1 MGRVTNPKR
10 FIEEWGRAT
19 LRDPFQHV
27 EKRTPR
33 ICPICDYAGLFTSMY
48 LRGRREARCPNCASL
63 ERHRQFM
70 LILKERNIDL
80 GAAHVIH
87 FAPERVFLKKY
98 HAAPNYVFG
107 DIYPKPRYGKRL
119 RKLDISAIDF
129 PDERFDYLIA
139 FDVME
144 HVVDHLSAF
153 AEIARVLKP
162 GGQAFLTVPMIYAL
176 KKTYTP
182 PADMPQSRKDL
193 ICGGDHKRLYGRD
206 FPDFLR
212 AVGLEVEEYCSDPED
227 TLRFAL
233 MYNIVFIATKRA
245 RGG

>member
-1 MGRVTNPKR
+1 MGTITNPKR

-27 EKRTPR
+27 EKRTSR
-33 ICPICDYAGLFTSMY
+33 ICPICDYSGLFTSMY

-80 GAAHVIH
+80 GQADVIH

-98 HAAPNYVFG
+98 YNASNYVFG
-107 DIYPKPRYGKRL
+107 DVNPKPRYGKRL
-119 RKLDISAIDF
+119 RKLDISAIAF
-129 PDERFDYLIA
+129 PEQSFDYLIA

-144 HVVDHLSAF
+144 HVVDHFRAF
-153 AEIARVLKP
+153 AEIARVLRP
-162 GGQAFLTVPMIYAL
+162 GGQAFLTVPMVYAL
-176 KKTYTP
+176 KETYTP
-182 PADMPQSRKDL
+182 PADMPQATKDL

-206 FPDFLR
+206 FPDYLR
-212 AVGLEVEEYCSDPED
+212 NVGLDVEEYCSDPED
-227 TLRFAL
+227 TLKYAL
-233 MYNIVFIATKRA
+233 MYNIVFIATKK
-245 RGG
+245 